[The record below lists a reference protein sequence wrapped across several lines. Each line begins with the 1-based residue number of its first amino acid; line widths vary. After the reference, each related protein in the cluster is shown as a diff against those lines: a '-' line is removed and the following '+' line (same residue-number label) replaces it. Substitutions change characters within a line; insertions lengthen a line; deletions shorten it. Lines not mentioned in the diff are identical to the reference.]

1 MTGHGAIDIPTCPV
15 TLKVQDSVLFFEC
28 DTDPWQPAY
37 LTLGWGK
44 GGWVRGGRL
53 LTTVTFCDGVL
64 SVFPSGVEAVC
75 SFVAGRGGGGGGAH
89 FLIILDF
96 HKLLS
101 VLLFTGSGRGR
112 GEGAVVRTS

>member
-1 MTGHGAIDIPTCPV
+1 M
-15 TLKVQDSVLFFEC
+15 
-28 DTDPWQPAY
+28 
-37 LTLGWGK
+37 
-44 GGWVRGGRL
+44 

-96 HKLLS
+96 HNLLS
-101 VLLFTGSGRGR
+101 GFLFTRFRRGR
-112 GEGAVVRTS
+112 ELLAP